1 MTEARARQ
9 LREVL
14 SNAMQLVSDEIALEN
29 PMMYPEWEEGKT
41 FTNEDIGFKFRYNGV
56 LYKVLQG
63 HTTNV
68 AYPPGTT
75 VSLYAEV
82 LAGQEGTE
90 IGEWVQPDSTN
101 PYMFGNRVYH
111 NNKLWESDMDYN
123 VFEPGV
129 AGWHEVVE

>member
-14 SNAMQLVSDEIALEN
+14 SNAMQLVSDEIAIEN
-29 PMMYPEWEEGKT
+29 PFMYPEWEEGRT

-63 HTTNV
+63 HTTNI
-68 AYPPGTT
+68 AYPPNTT

-82 LAGQEGTE
+82 LAGQEGTG
-90 IGEWVQPDSTN
+90 IGEWVQPESTN
-101 PYMFGNRVYH
+101 PYQVGDRVYH
-111 NNKLWESDMDYN
+111 NGKLWECVIPDN

-129 AGWHEVVE
+129 AGWDEVTE

>member
-14 SNAMQLVSDEIALEN
+14 SNAMQLVSDEIAIEN
-29 PMMYPEWEEGKT
+29 PFMYPEWEEGKT
-41 FTNEDIGFKFRYNGV
+41 FTNDDIGFKFRYNGV

-68 AYPPGTT
+68 AYPPDTT
-75 VSLYAEV
+75 PSLYAEV
-82 LAGQEGTE
+82 LAGQGGTE

-101 PYMFGNRVYH
+101 PYMLGDRVYH